1 MATAKKVKKSKI
13 GTVARIESNLPR
25 TLREYSRSVQ
35 RELTRI
41 ERDVEKVTAT
51 TRKKGIKLLRE
62 ASHEL
67 GRLEQQGEKAW
78 QRLSTPY
85 RRQAVTLLKQL
96 EKAVAPPK
104 ATRKKVAKK
113 TTKKATKKAAARKS
127 PARKR
132 KAAKRSKSAK
142 RA

>member
-1 MATAKKVKKSKI
+1 MATAKKARKSSTS
-13 GTVARIESNLPR
+13 TVARIESGLPK
-25 TLREYSRSVQ
+25 TLREYALNVR

-78 QRLSTPY
+78 QRLSLRY

-96 EKAVAPPK
+96 EKAVAPPR
-104 ATRKKVAKK
+104 AARKKVA
-113 TTKKATKKAAARKS
+113 KKATKKAAT
-127 PARKR
+127 R
-132 KAAKRSKSAK
+132 KAPRRKTAKRG
-142 RA
+142 

>member
-1 MATAKKVKKSKI
+1 MATAKKAKRSTT
-13 GTVARIESNLPR
+13 GTVARIESSLPK

-35 RELTRI
+35 RELARI

-78 QRLSTPY
+78 KRLSTPY
-85 RRQAVTLLKQL
+85 RRRAVTLLKQL
-96 EKAVAPPK
+96 EKAVAPPT
-104 ATRKKVAKK
+104 AARKKVAKK
-113 TTKKATKKAAARKS
+113 TTKKAATRKS
-127 PARKR
+127 PARKKTATR
-132 KAAKRSKSAK
+132 KKSAK